1 MADEVIFLEDNKVKI
16 NFTKSNEQYSFSDA
30 LHFTQEEYAT
40 LTEQD
45 IENMKQQRFDNWY
58 AIITYVPTE
67 EELAA
72 KAALEEQQRLEQEAF
87 FARLA
92 EEDRLAQEA
101 AALEETNTVAQEQ
114 QGV

>member
-1 MADEVIFLEDNKVKI
+1 MADEIIFLEDGRVKI

-30 LHFTQEEYAT
+30 LHFTEEEYAA
-40 LTEQD
+40 LTEHD

-58 AIITYVPTE
+58 AIITYVPTP

-72 KAALEEQQRLEQEAF
+72 EQQPI
-87 FARLA
+87 
-92 EEDRLAQEA
+92 D
-101 AALEETNTVAQEQ
+101 N

>member
-1 MADEVIFLEDNKVKI
+1 MADEVIFLEDNRVKI
-16 NFTKSNEQYSFSDA
+16 NFTKSNETYSFSDA

-45 IENMKQQRFDNWY
+45 IENLKQQRFDNWY

-72 KAALEEQQRLEQEAF
+72 QAALEEQQRLEQEALE
-87 FARLA
+87 AAQA
-92 EEDRLAQEA
+92 EADRL
-101 AALEETNTVAQEQ
+101 AQEQ